1 MENNNRK
8 VYQMPILDV
17 VTVSS
22 ADILTLSAG
31 FDGDE
36 HEFEL
41 PMP

>member
-1 MENNNRK
+1 MRNDTLRIYDAPE
-8 VYQMPILDV
+8 VEVISVLA
-17 VTVSS
+17 